1 VSIASNHSVKV
12 FRENATAYSMST
24 QSGNSHQK
32 RKKDGT
38 LAGYTHGGFIMPGKV
53 WKYITEKLATEGA
66 LHFSLL
72 DPDPLSTTIED
83 VVDIAKL
90 AENAGSDAV
99 MIGGSTVFGVIDEAV
114 AKITEA
120 VDIPTI
126 LFPGNITGVSEH
138 ADAMFFMTL
147 LNSTNP
153 YWIIGAQALAAPKVK
168 LTGIETISMAYLMV
182 APGKT
187 AAWVGDAKPFPRDKP
202 KIPAMY
208 AIAAELLGMKL
219 VYLEAGSGAE
229 GGGVPS
235 DMIATVSK
243 FIEIPVITGGGFNDA
258 ESVVRGVEA
267 GASIVVQ
274 GTYLEKYIQK
284 DKGEGLQKIV
294 KALKEAGA
302 KRV

>member
-1 VSIASNHSVKV
+1 
-12 FRENATAYSMST
+12 
-24 QSGNSHQK
+24 
-32 RKKDGT
+32 
-38 LAGYTHGGFIMPGKV
+38 MPGKV
-53 WKYITEKLATEGA
+53 WNYIIDKLTKEGA

-72 DPDPLSTTIED
+72 DPDPLSTTIEE
-83 VVDIAKL
+83 VVEL
-90 AENAGSDAV
+90 AELAEKAGSDAI
-99 MIGGSTVFGVIDEAV
+99 MIGGSTVFGVIDDAV

-153 YWIIGAQALAAPKVK
+153 YWIIGAQALAAPKIK
-168 LTGIETISMAYLMV
+168 LVGIETIPMAYLMV

-187 AAWVGDAKPFPRDKP
+187 AAWVGDAKPFLRDKP

-229 GGGVPS
+229 GGGVPPE
-235 DMIATVSK
+235 MISAVSK
-243 FIEIPVITGGGFNDA
+243 FIDIPVITGGGFNDA
-258 ESVVRGVEA
+258 ESVVRAVDA

-274 GTYLEKYIQK
+274 GTYLEKNVKK
-284 DKGEGLQKIV
+284 DKGEGLAKII
-294 KALKEAGA
+294 KSLKEAGA

>member
-1 VSIASNHSVKV
+1 M
-12 FRENATAYSMST
+12 T
-24 QSGNSHQK
+24 
-32 RKKDGT
+32 
-38 LAGYTHGGFIMPGKV
+38 GKV
-53 WKYITEKLATEGA
+53 WNYITDKLSTEGA
-66 LHFSLL
+66 CHFSLL

-83 VVDIAKL
+83 VVEQAKL
-90 AENAGSDAV
+90 AEKAGSDAI
-99 MIGGSTVFGVIDEAV
+99 MIGGSTIFGVIDDSV
-114 AKITEA
+114 RKLSEA

-168 LTGIETISMAYLMV
+168 LTGIEAIPMAYLLV

-187 AAWVGDAKPFPRDKP
+187 ASWVGDAKPFPRDKP
-202 KIPAMY
+202 KLPAMY
-208 AIAAELLGMKL
+208 AIAAELLGLKL

-229 GGGVPS
+229 GGGVPPQ
-235 DMIATVSK
+235 MIATVSQ
-243 FIEIPVITGGGFNDA
+243 FIDIPVITGGGFNDA
-258 ESVVRGVEA
+258 KSVVSAVEA

-274 GTYLEKYIQK
+274 GTYIEKQVQK
-284 DKGEGLQKIV
+284 DKGKGLEVII

>member
-1 VSIASNHSVKV
+1 M
-12 FRENATAYSMST
+12 T
-24 QSGNSHQK
+24 
-32 RKKDGT
+32 
-38 LAGYTHGGFIMPGKV
+38 GKV
-53 WKYITEKLATEGA
+53 WNYITDKLSTEGA
-66 LHFSLL
+66 CHFSLL

-83 VVDIAKL
+83 VVEQAKL
-90 AENAGSDAV
+90 AEKAGSDAI
-99 MIGGSTVFGVIDEAV
+99 MIGGSTIFGVIDDSV
-114 AKITEA
+114 RKLSEA

-168 LTGIETISMAYLMV
+168 LTGIEAIPMAYLLV

-187 AAWVGDAKPFPRDKP
+187 ASWVGDAKPFPRDKP
-202 KIPAMY
+202 KLPAMY
-208 AIAAELLGMKL
+208 AIAAELLGLKL

-229 GGGVPS
+229 GGGVPPQ
-235 DMIATVSK
+235 MIATVSQ
-243 FIEIPVITGGGFNDA
+243 FIDIPVITGGGFNDA
-258 ESVVRGVEA
+258 KSVVSAVDA

-274 GTYLEKYIQK
+274 GTYIEKQVQK
-284 DKGEGLQKIV
+284 DKGKGLAVII

>member
-1 VSIASNHSVKV
+1 
-12 FRENATAYSMST
+12 MS
-24 QSGNSHQK
+24 
-32 RKKDGT
+32 
-38 LAGYTHGGFIMPGKV
+38 GKV
-53 WKYITEKLATEGA
+53 WKYITEKIASEGA
-66 LHFSLL
+66 CHFSLL
-72 DPDPLSTTIED
+72 DPDPLSTSVEN
-83 VVDIAKL
+83 VVEQAVLVEK
-90 AENAGSDAV
+90 AGSDAIMV
-99 MIGGSTVFGVIDEAV
+99 GGSTIFGVIDEAV
-114 AKITEA
+114 VKIGEA

-138 ADAMFFMTL
+138 ADAMFFMSL

-168 LTGIETISMAYLMV
+168 MAGIETIPMAYLMV

-187 AAWVGDAKPFPRDKP
+187 AAWVGDAKPFLRDKP

-229 GGGVPS
+229 GGGVPPE
-235 DMIATVSK
+235 MISIVSQ
-243 FIEIPVITGGGFNDA
+243 FIEIPVITGGGFNDK
-258 ESVVRGVEA
+258 ESVVNAVNA

-274 GTYLEKYIQK
+274 GTYIEKHVQK
-284 DKGEGLQKIV
+284 DKGESLKKII
-294 KALKEAGA
+294 KGLKEAGA